1 MEPGKKEPGLY
12 RAQQLQRVL
21 MQGNKPVQNQL
32 AAADVDALNDP
43 EAREYVPWR
52 VLDRRGTGSSEKW
65 LIQWRGYSRGDATW
79 EKADDFRDILD

>member
-1 MEPGKKEPGLY
+1 M
-12 RAQQLQRVL
+12 
-21 MQGNKPVQNQL
+21 
-32 AAADVDALNDP
+32 P

-65 LIQWRGYSRGDATW
+65 LIQWRGYSRGDASW